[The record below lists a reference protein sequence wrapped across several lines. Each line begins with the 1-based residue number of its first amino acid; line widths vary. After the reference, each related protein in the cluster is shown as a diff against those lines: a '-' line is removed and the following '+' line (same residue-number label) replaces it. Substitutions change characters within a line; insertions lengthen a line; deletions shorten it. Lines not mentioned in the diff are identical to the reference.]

1 VANFVDE
8 DAVDF
13 IRRTVA
19 TEDGVLASIKGACR
33 SRDLPSITPEA
44 GRFIQLMLRTIEAE
58 RVLEIGTCLGYSGV
72 WIARALPEDGT
83 LETIELDGD
92 RAEEAAEWFA
102 KADVDDRVQIHEG
115 KARAVLPTLPTN
127 YYDAFFI
134 DADKEGMSE
143 YLDFAVRL
151 TAHGG
156 LVFADN
162 VFWQGTTFTEGRE
175 IDGTQEVRGFVRD
188 ALDHSNLDATILP
201 LGDGL
206 LVGRVG

>member
-8 DAVDF
+8 AAVDF
-13 IRRTVA
+13 VRRSFA
-19 TEDGVLASIKGACR
+19 TEDGVLASIKGTCR

-44 GRFIQLMLRTIEAE
+44 GRFIQLMLRSIETE

-72 WIARALPEDGT
+72 WIARALPSSGT
-83 LETIELDGD
+83 LETIEVDSE
-92 RAEEAAEWFA
+92 RADEAREWFE
-102 KADVDDRVQIHEG
+102 KADVDDRVEVHTG

-127 YYDAFFI
+127 YYDAVFI
-134 DADKEGMSE
+134 DADKESMTE
-143 YLDFAVRL
+143 YLDFATRL

-175 IDGTQEVRGFVRD
+175 IDGTAEVRAFVQE
-188 ALDHSNLDATILP
+188 ALDQSNLDATILP

>member
-33 SRDLPSITPEA
+33 AQDLPSITPEA
-44 GRFIQLMLRTIEAE
+44 GRFIQLMLRSIEAE
-58 RVLEIGTCLGYSGV
+58 KVLEIGTCLGYSAV
-72 WIARALPEDGT
+72 WIARALPDGGQ
-83 LETIELDGD
+83 LDTIERDPD
-92 RAEEAAEWFA
+92 RADEARDWFE
-102 KADVDDRVQIHEG
+102 KADVDPIVEVHTG

-127 YYDAFFI
+127 YYDAVFV
-134 DADKEGMSE
+134 DADKESMPE
-143 YLDFAVRL
+143 YLDFGRRL
-151 TAHGG
+151 TSHGG

-162 VFWQGTTFTEGRE
+162 VFWQGSTFTEGAE
-175 IDGTQEVRGFVRD
+175 IDGTDAVRQFVQD
-188 ALDHSNLDATILP
+188 ALEDSRLDATILP

-206 LVGRVG
+206 FVARKS